1 MGHSVHPR
9 FCGQPPGSSV
19 FLDDVCKGCKGA
31 VLSLLGR
38 SHLHHRPVRQTF
50 LWNKPGQAHRLSDE
64 LLLFKIHVSVVIK
77 PSQGNT
83 IPRHTQRC
91 LGHCWRLGDLTVTGT
106 FWGGWHPAGF
116 SRPTPPPAPASPLPW
131 GCPTPEGP
139 PTSVLPHIVTFS
151 PSDARNRGARGDVRQ
166 GK

>member
-50 LWNKPGQAHRLSDE
+50 LWNKPSQAHRLSDE

-77 PSQGNT
+77 PSQGNKPSPGT
-83 IPRHTQRC
+83 PSAAWGTAGG
-91 LGHCWRLGDLTVTGT
+91 LVT
-106 FWGGWHPAGF
+106 
-116 SRPTPPPAPASPLPW
+116 S
-131 GCPTPEGP
+131 
-139 PTSVLPHIVTFS
+139 
-151 PSDARNRGARGDVRQ
+151 Q
-166 GK
+166 